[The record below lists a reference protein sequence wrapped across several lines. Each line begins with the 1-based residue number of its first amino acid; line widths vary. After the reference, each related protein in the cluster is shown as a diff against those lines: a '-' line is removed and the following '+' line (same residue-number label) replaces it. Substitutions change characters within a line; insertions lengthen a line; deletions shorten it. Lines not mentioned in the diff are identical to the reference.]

1 MKARYEIFWTATA
14 VAAALLLWVASDFMF
29 GLEAKFPIINL
40 PGLILAAAI
49 WLVGWIALFA
59 L

>member
-1 MKARYEIFWTATA
+1 MKARYAIFWTATA

-29 GLEAKFPIINL
+29 GLEAKFPIINV

-49 WLVGWIALFA
+49 WLVGWTALFA